1 MIVAGVLTN
10 DLNAWLWVMGG
21 FIVGAVLSAAAGY
34 IGMNISVRAN
44 VRTAEAARTGL
55 AKALSVAFKGGAVT
69 GFAVVGL
76 GLLGISL
83 MYLITVNFYIAP
95 GEPIDMAALRPL
107 IGLGFGASLISL
119 FARVGG
125 GIFTKAADVGADLV
139 GKVEAGIPEDDP
151 RNPAV
156 IADNVGDNV
165 GDCAG
170 MGADLFETYIVT
182 ALAAILLGSIS
193 STWIKPAYDLSET
206 AMSNLIVF
214 PLVLGAAAIVACI
227 VAVFFVRLGKDNKI
241 MWALYKGVIVA
252 TVVSAI
258 LFYVAD
264 YLMMDGNI
272 NIFLSSLV
280 GLGVMVCM
288 VIITEYYTSTAYRP
302 VKEVAK
308 SSQTGAGTNIITG
321 IAMGLEATAL
331 PVLVIVIG
339 IALAYYFLG
348 VYGIAIAAV
357 AMLSVTGIIVAV
369 DSFGPITDNAGG
381 IAEMADLP
389 PEVRK
394 STDAL
399 DAVGNTTKAVTKGY
413 AIGSAALAALALFAA
428 LKADIHLPNNEVL
441 NLNIDN
447 PVVLIGL
454 FIGGMLPFL
463 FSSMC
468 MRAVGKA
475 AFDIVSEVRRQFK
488 EIPGIM
494 EGTGKPEYGKCVDI
508 VTSAALKQMALPA
521 VMAVLAPLIVGF
533 LLGPAALSGLLLG
546 VIVTG
551 LLLAIHM
558 TSGGAAWDNAKK
570 FIELGNYGGKKS
582 DAHKAA
588 VVGDTVGDPYKD
600 TAGPALNALIKVMNT
615 VSLIFIGLI
624 CAHFLIVL

>member
-1 MIVAGVLTN
+1 M
-10 DLNAWLWVMGG
+10 
-21 FIVGAVLSAAAGY
+21 
-34 IGMNISVRAN
+34 
-44 VRTAEAARTGL
+44 
-55 AKALSVAFKGGAVT
+55 
-69 GFAVVGL
+69 
-76 GLLGISL
+76 
-83 MYLITVNFYIAP
+83 
-95 GEPIDMAALRPL
+95 
-107 IGLGFGASLISL
+107 
-119 FARVGG
+119 
-125 GIFTKAADVGADLV
+125 
-139 GKVEAGIPEDDP
+139 
-151 RNPAV
+151 
-156 IADNVGDNV
+156 
-165 GDCAG
+165 
-170 MGADLFETYIVT
+170 
-182 ALAAILLGSIS
+182 
-193 STWIKPAYDLSET
+193 
-206 AMSNLIVF
+206 
-214 PLVLGAAAIVACI
+214 
-227 VAVFFVRLGKDNKI
+227 
-241 MWALYKGVIVA
+241 
-252 TVVSAI
+252 
-258 LFYVAD
+258 
-264 YLMMDGNI
+264 
-272 NIFLSSLV
+272 
-280 GLGVMVCM
+280 
-288 VIITEYYTSTAYRP
+288 
-302 VKEVAK
+302 AK

-339 IALAYYFLG
+339 IVLAYYFVG

-508 VTSAALKQMALPA
+508 VTQAALKQMALPA
-521 VMAVLAPLIVGF
+521 VVAVLAPLIVGF
-533 LLGPAALSGLLLG
+533 LLGPAALSGMLLG

-570 FIELGNYGGKKS
+570 FIES
-582 DAHKAA
+582 SWATTAA
-588 VVGDTVGDPYKD
+588 KRATRTRQPSSATPWATRTRTRQVPRLTR
-600 TAGPALNALIKVMNT
+600 
-615 VSLIFIGLI
+615 SSR
-624 CAHFLIVL
+624 